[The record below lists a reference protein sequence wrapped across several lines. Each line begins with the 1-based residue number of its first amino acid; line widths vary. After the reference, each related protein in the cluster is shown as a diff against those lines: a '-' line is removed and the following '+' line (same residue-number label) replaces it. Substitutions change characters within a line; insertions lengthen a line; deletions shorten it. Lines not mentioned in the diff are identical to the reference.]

1 VKSPHPAPWVI
12 VVTLVPIALVVVG
25 VALFWPRAAPP
36 LERADLEADPA
47 FALQMPGADEL
58 AHVGGDRRF
67 EFGGAFEQQPFAG
80 HIYGATAT
88 SADVYSYYESELERL
103 GWLKQSPPYPRSSA
117 ELENRLYC
125 KTGLGFRLAI
135 KNKDTAFQA
144 AFYRG
149 REYTT
154 VFDAR
159 LHPNDPKS
167 PCPLPPRPPRL
178 TPGLTTRP

>member
-1 VKSPHPAPWVI
+1 MVAAA
-12 VVTLVPIALVVVG
+12 LVPIALVVVG
-25 VALFWPRAAPP
+25 VALFWPRATLP
-36 LERADLEADPA
+36 LERADLEAEAA
-47 FALQMPGADEL
+47 FTLQMPGADEL
-58 AHVGGDRRF
+58 ARIGGDRRF
-67 EFGGAFEQQPFAG
+67 TWEGEQQPFAG
-80 HIYGATAT
+80 HIYGTTAT

-103 GWLKQSPPYPRSSA
+103 GWLKQSLPYSRSSA
-117 ELENRLYC
+117 ELENSLYC
-125 KTGLGFRLAI
+125 KKGRQFRLAI

-149 REYTT
+149 RVYTT

-159 LHPNDPKS
+159 LHPHDPKS